1 MENDT
6 LKLLRECDAGA
17 KTAINCIRDVLD
29 NVSNTELLSVLT
41 KSIKTHE
48 ELQIK
53 IGQLIKEFEGDTKDP
68 SKMARMMSKMEM
80 NMKLMKNPEDK
91 TVADIILDGCNMGIK
106 SLCSY
111 INEYSSAD
119 ERALSLA
126 KKLVKEE
133 EELIDELKSYL

>member
-6 LKLLRECDAGA
+6 IKLLRECDSGA
-17 KTAINCIRDVLD
+17 KTAINCIKNVLD
-29 NVSNTELLSVLT
+29 NVNNTELLTILT

-48 ELQIK
+48 DLQIK
-53 IGQLIKEFEGDTKDP
+53 IGEQLTQADEETKDP
-68 SKMARMMSKMEM
+68 GKMTRMMSKMGT
-80 NMKLMKNPEDK
+80 NMRLMKNPDDK
-91 TVADIILDGCNMGIK
+91 TVAEIVLDGCGMGIK

-119 ERALSLA
+119 EKALSLA

-133 EELIDELKSYL
+133 ERLIDELKTFL